1 MGNSANNV
9 LARLIRED
17 DSLQSDL
24 LVPALRLAIGS
35 DGLAPA
41 VEDEGAL
48 RDILL
53 LALDEVA
60 ASIDVFVATCEEIAA
75 RSREGHI
82 VPAESVRLRESFVS
96 RLEYASALYCALGPR
111 LHAETRSASELASD
125 LWTYDA
131 SPLSRRQRY
140 LWRVQQWLHKIE
152 NAACRLEQELCESAH
167 DAGTAYLTNL
177 PMVGVD
183 EISAGTDEVA
193 EFLRGY
199 DERGVPV
206 FAMTSNDF
214 TIFMEE
220 LFLDWAG
227 GYDPSNRRHVM
238 LANKLKAAA
247 VEFDL
252 VGRDDASE
260 CVILAPATA
269 EQLYRT
275 CSSIERRWLVD
286 SPSLSSEIAE
296 GVVAFAD
303 RAGWEEP

>member
-1 MGNSANNV
+1 M
-9 LARLIRED
+9 
-17 DSLQSDL
+17 
-24 LVPALRLAIGS
+24 
-35 DGLAPA
+35 
-41 VEDEGAL
+41 
-48 RDILL
+48 
-53 LALDEVA
+53 
-60 ASIDVFVATCEEIAA
+60 
-75 RSREGHI
+75 
-82 VPAESVRLRESFVS
+82 
-96 RLEYASALYCALGPR
+96 
-111 LHAETRSASELASD
+111 
-125 LWTYDA
+125 
-131 SPLSRRQRY
+131 
-140 LWRVQQWLHKIE
+140 
-152 NAACRLEQELCESAH
+152 EQELCESAH
-167 DAGTAYLTNL
+167 DAGMAYLTNL
-177 PMVGVD
+177 PMVGMD

-206 FAMTSNDF
+206 FAMTPNDF

-238 LANKLKAAA
+238 LASKLKAAA

-260 CVILAPATA
+260 CVILVPATA
-269 EQLYRT
+269 EQLYRP